1 MKELDFTH
9 LVKPE
14 DAVQELI
21 NDNTRLTLEVV
32 ELRIIVRKLSEYID
46 TNDIQPLEEVEER
59 GETKQH
65 RGV

>member
-1 MKELDFTH
+1 MKDLDFTH

-46 TNDIQPLEEVEER
+46 TNDIQPLEETEER